1 MSDRIPPELEYADT
15 DADPRMERRNR
26 RVRGVAWVVVVALIV
41 GGGGSTILLMLFG

>member
-15 DADPRMERRNR
+15 DQDPRMERRNR
-26 RVRGVAWVVVVALIV
+26 RIRGVAWVVVVALIV

>member
-15 DADPRMERRNR
+15 DADPRRDQRNR
-26 RVRGVAWVVVVALIV
+26 RIRGVAWVVVVALIV